1 MTREDLKDYKH
12 NQEWIKGRLEYIEEY
27 KTSITNITSVISDM
41 PRGSKK
47 VQDSMAEKVVT
58 LLNNIEE
65 LLARIIKEQER
76 QKLILEQL
84 DEVEQPYKLI
94 LEKEY
99 IQGKS
104 LVTVASEMNYTYEYI
119 RKANGTALKKFEEVT
134 KSYWKAHINCDNIY
148 NEKETKYRHLVPIKS
163 IVFLLR
169 ADVLNVCSFI
179 YWIRTRLDISENK
192 GPIFFL
198 AKSIEL
204 LDKADAVV
212 FMPGWQQARGCRI
225 EETCAKEYG
234 KFLMYL

>member
-1 MTREDLKDYKH
+1 MKLDREDLKDYKH

-41 PRGSKK
+41 PRGSKE

-58 LLNNIEE
+58 LLDNVEE
-65 LLARIIKEQER
+65 LLARIIKEQEK

-84 DEVEQPYKLI
+84 DKVEQPYKLI

-134 KSYWKAHINCDNIY
+134 KAT
-148 NEKETKYRHLVPIKS
+148 EKHT
-163 IVFLLR
+163 
-169 ADVLNVCSFI
+169 
-179 YWIRTRLDISENK
+179 
-192 GPIFFL
+192 
-198 AKSIEL
+198 
-204 LDKADAVV
+204 
-212 FMPGWQQARGCRI
+212 
-225 EETCAKEYG
+225 
-234 KFLMYL
+234 